1 MIKIQDSKIES
12 LVDEILKRTTYSDPL
27 QYLEERIKKDHAQVM
42 RNKKL
47 L

>member
-1 MIKIQDSKIES
+1 MIKIQNPKIES
-12 LVDEILKRTTYSDPL
+12 LVDEILKRTSYSDSR
-27 QYLEERIKKDHAQVM
+27 QYLEDRIRKDHAQVM

>member
-1 MIKIQDSKIES
+1 MIKILNPKIES
-12 LVDEILKRTTYSDPL
+12 LVDEILKRTCFSDPL
-27 QYLEERIKKDHAQVM
+27 QYLEDRIRKDHAQVI

>member
-1 MIKIQDSKIES
+1 MIKIQNPKIEV

-27 QYLEERIKKDHAQVM
+27 QYLEDRIRKDHAQVI

>member
-1 MIKIQDSKIES
+1 MIKIQNPKIES
-12 LVDEILKRTTYSDPL
+12 LVDEILKRTPYSSSVN
-27 QYLEERIKKDHAQVM
+27 YLEERIKKDHAQVM